1 MRKRRG
7 GAAGEKPRLGGPM
20 RTPAQIPPQRPP
32 PTLAQSLA
40 PPHNIDAEESVLGAI
55 LLSERAMYSL
65 VIEEGLRAEDFY
77 RERHRVIFAAMLGL
91 YERSEAIDT
100 VTVTDALRAAGTL
113 EQVGGPDGVDLL
125 S

>member
-7 GAAGEKPRLGGPM
+7 RAAEQKPRLGSPM
-20 RTPAQIPPQRPP
+20 STPAQIPQQRPQ
-32 PTLAQSLA
+32 PTVAQSLA
-40 PPHNIDAEESVLGAI
+40 PPHNIDGHESVLGAI

-100 VTVTDALRAAGTL
+100 VTVTDALRGVGAL
-113 EQVGGPDGVDLL
+113 EEAGGPEG
-125 S
+125 

>member
-1 MRKRRG
+1 MRKRRVR
-7 GAAGEKPRLGGPM
+7 AAGKKPRPGSPKSK
-20 RTPAQIPPQRPP
+20 PANSPQQRPQL
-32 PTLAQSLA
+32 TVAQSLA
-40 PPHNIDAEESVLGAI
+40 PPHNIDAEESVLGEI

-100 VTVTDALRAAGTL
+100 VTVTDA
-113 EQVGGPDGVDLL
+113 
-125 S
+125 